1 VTVTLKEERP
11 VNDYLTPDRLLA
23 AQFVTAMSTLQYEGY
38 PDPSTPSG
46 WAEVPAVMLLVDFS
60 GREDIVYA
68 AMVEAESL
76 LADDAGLA
84 ITAADNNG
92 TCLYL
97 FGITFEGQQP
107 LDIAGVASPEAI
119 RMFADAEM
127 LLIASADQE
136 HDGGAPILA
145 FAPNDP
151 SRWIDRL
158 LATGS

>member
-1 VTVTLKEERP
+1 MSEYILEPERI
-11 VNDYLTPDRLLA
+11 RA
-23 AQFVTAMSTLQYEGY
+23 AQFVTAMSAMQYEGY

-68 AMVEAESL
+68 AMLEAESL
-76 LADDAGLA
+76 LADDAEVA
-84 ITAADNNG
+84 ITAADRNG

-107 LDIAGVASPEAI
+107 LDIAGVATPEAI

-151 SRWIDRL
+151 TRWVDRL
-158 LATGS
+158 LSTGT